1 MWKATMYYST
11 DNALIWYRFY
21 KSGIKN
27 CFFKKRLNFAPS
39 KKITDFTN
47 KYKLETLLIKQA
59 KSALLEQFNQ
69 QQPSHLLYHSYQ
81 HSIEVAETCALIAQ
95 NETLT
100 PQEREN
106 LLIAAY
112 FHDIG
117 YLKGYQR
124 HENSSKEF
132 AQQWLNAKNLPPASI
147 QQVLDCIEAT
157 RFGSNPQTLLEQII
171 ADADISYGLKHYP
184 LRSRLLRAE
193 WESSKTIA
201 KTYPKMEWLKL
212 QTQFLSQIRFHTDY
226 ARQHF
231 APLASKHL
239 LAESK
244 KLAEGEKEQKK
255 EKEKKQ
261 KKQKAAITPLSD
273 QYSVYA
279 QIEAGIPSKGIQ
291 SFFRAAYP
299 NLISLSAIADNKAN
313 FMISIN
319 SIVLTL
325 LVAIFSVG
333 GLSFDYVSHS
343 AYVLPV
349 GLFVGTAI
357 LSLILAVLS
366 VMPNNKYKGN
376 QGLNRPQVEN
386 IIAYT
391 EFAQLPMEAY
401 EALIQQ
407 VLGSSELLYGNM
419 SRDLYQLGCQLQY
432 KYKLLRFAYLSFLFG
447 FAFSSL
453 LLIAVFFV

>member
-1 MWKATMYYST
+1 
-11 DNALIWYRFY
+11 
-21 KSGIKN
+21 
-27 CFFKKRLNFAPS
+27 
-39 KKITDFTN
+39 
-47 KYKLETLLIKQA
+47 LETLLIKQA
-59 KSALLEQFNQ
+59 KSALLELFNQ

-81 HSIEVAETCALIAQ
+81 HSIEVAETCLLIAQ

-117 YLKGYQR
+117 YLMGYQN
-124 HENSSKEF
+124 HENSSKKF
-132 AQQWLNAKNLPPASI
+132 AQQWLEAQHFPQEGIHQILA
-147 QQVLDCIEAT
+147 CIEAT
-157 RFGSNPQTLLEQII
+157 RFGHNPQNLLEQII
-171 ADADISYGLKHYP
+171 ADADISYGIKKYK
-184 LRSRLLRAE
+184 LRSRLLRSE
-193 WESSKTIA
+193 WESAHTIA

-231 APLASKHL
+231 APLALKHWVT
-239 LAESK
+239 ETK
-244 KLAEGEKEQKK
+244 KLSELEKEQQKAK
-255 EKEKKQ
+255 EKDKKAQ
-261 KKQKAAITPLSD
+261 KLAVATPSGK
-273 QYSVYA
+273 YSTYA
-279 QIEAGIPSKGIQ
+279 QIEVGIPSKGVQ

-366 VMPNNKYKGN
+366 VMPNNKHKGN
-376 QGLNRPQVEN
+376 SPLNRPQVEN

-391 EFAQLPMEAY
+391 EFARLPIDEY
-401 EALIQQ
+401 EQLIQQ

-453 LLIAVFFV
+453 LLIVVFFV

>member
-1 MWKATMYYST
+1 M
-11 DNALIWYRFY
+11 
-21 KSGIKN
+21 
-27 CFFKKRLNFAPS
+27 
-39 KKITDFTN
+39 
-47 KYKLETLLIKQA
+47 ETLLIKQA

-69 QQPSHLLYHSYQ
+69 KQPSYLLYHNYQ
-81 HSIEVAETCALIAQ
+81 HSIEVAETCLLIAQ
-95 NETLT
+95 YENLS
-100 PQEREN
+100 PQEYEN

-117 YLKGYQR
+117 YLQGYQH
-124 HENSSKEF
+124 HEDSSKIF
-132 AQQWLNAKNLPPASI
+132 AQQWLEAKQFDPKSI
-147 QQVLDCIEAT
+147 NQVLACIEAT
-157 RFGSNPQTLLEQII
+157 RFGSQPQNLLEQII
-171 ADADISYGLKHYP
+171 ADADISYGIKKYK
-184 LRSRLLRAE
+184 LRSRLLRSE
-193 WESSKTIA
+193 WENQFTLGKI
-201 KTYPKMEWLKL
+201 YPKGEWLKL
-212 QTQFLSQIRFHTDY
+212 QKQFLSHLRFYTDY
-226 ARQHF
+226 GRQHF
-231 APLASKHL
+231 APLAAQHL
-239 LAESK
+239 LTESK
-244 KLAEGEKEQKK
+244 KLEVWEKEKKK
-255 EKEKKQ
+255 EKEQAKKAN
-261 KKQKAAITPLSD
+261 KLSNNIAADNGSI
-273 QYSVYA
+273 YA
-279 QIEAGIPSKGIQ
+279 QIETGIPSKGIQ

-343 AYVLPV
+343 AYVMPV

-366 VMPNNKYKGN
+366 VMPNNKYKKGN

-391 EFAQLPMEAY
+391 EFSRLPLQEY
-401 EALIQQ
+401 ETLIQQ

-453 LLIAVFFV
+453 LLIVVFFI